1 MVEWERYKKEGDH
14 ENLRMTTGKCFR
26 GHSRHIFELIDKP
39 NKKPTEFL

>member
-14 ENLRMTTGKCFR
+14 ENLRMTRKYFR